1 MAAISATM
9 ICAGRAD
16 FQEATR
22 TLAPLALQNRIVR
35 FSNSGC
41 IFFNILYYVHS
52 NTNIIL
58 LNGDENR
65 FFRKLSSNF
74 GRFDSDLDLQYTEIT
89 TKFRKN

>member
-41 IFFNILYYVHS
+41 IFFNMHIYTALHS
-52 NTNIIL
+52 NTNI
-58 LNGDENR
+58 
-65 FFRKLSSNF
+65 KS
-74 GRFDSDLDLQYTEIT
+74 
-89 TKFRKN
+89 